1 MISFLQVENLSKRFG
16 EQLLFENITFGIG
29 KNQKVALIA
38 KNGMGKSTLLRIIAG
53 KDSADTGSVIFRND
67 ISIGI
72 LDQDPELNGKLR
84 VRRGVQLGE
93 PDLEINQNIRASR
106 EGQRRIGSRRTHPAN
121 GRSRRMGLRHTSK
134 TNPVGTQG

>member
-72 LDQDPELNGKLR
+72 LDQDPDSTRKITCSKR
-84 VRRGVQLGE
+84 C
-93 PDLEINQNIRASR
+93 ST
-106 EGQRRIGSRRTHPAN
+106 RRTRPWN
-121 GRSRRMGLRHTSK
+121 
-134 TNPVGTQG
+134 